1 MNIEEAQNW
10 LGERGVYKEKKDI
23 EVIGRWALV
32 IWRDYNEVQCYDLDS
47 SNLYAEA
54 WDEMPY
60 EDSPFILNNA
70 KRTINRLEEIDKEY
84 DKYLKEISV

>member
-1 MNIEEAQNW
+1 MEASNRERNHDYIGELYIEASTKKVKWKPNAKLNPIYEFP
-10 LGERGVYKEKKDI
+10 LRGSDDLAGC
-23 EVIGRWALV
+23 VI
-32 IWRDYNEVQCYDLDS
+32 IY
-47 SNLYAEA
+47 
-54 WDEMPY
+54 EMPY